1 MGITHKNMDEFLK
14 SGHHSGLLKLQ
25 HSFVTHTYLT
35 CGLKKCNEIVS
46 KKDLNRKILNK
57 VFKSDVH

>member
-35 CGLKKCNEIVS
+35 CGLKKCQ
-46 KKDLNRKILNK
+46 KKI
-57 VFKSDVH
+57 